1 MKCRLP
7 MRIGGGSSGGV
18 NYVEWIKGDGSSY
31 FDTGFKPNQNTRVVM
46 KAKHPSTT
54 TEFFLFGARNGY
66 LNSAFDL
73 RIRNNSAAWLAE
85 YANKTASL
93 TADYTQMQTV
103 DFNKN
108 VLKVGSVSTSFTAA
122 TFQCNYN
129 LYLFALNNVGG
140 AANIAPNL
148 SVEQC
153 QIYDNGTLVKDYR
166 AAVDPDG
173 VACFYEEISKAYE
186 YGAGT
191 FTAGASISGGG
202 SGGGTTPKEYAVT
215 LSGTFSSS
223 YGYVTINGTKYT
235 TATTVN
241 VAEGTAVS
249 VYVAGTYT
257 NYDGLANVTL
267 NGTKVQNGKGTYNHT
282 VTSNCKITMSYSQ
295 SSYKAAITTE

>member
-1 MKCRLP
+1 MNCIFLR
-7 MRIGGGSSGGV
+7 RGYGTSGDGV
-18 NYVEWIKGDGSSY
+18 NYVEWIKGNGSSY

-129 LYLFALNNVGG
+129 LYLFALNNVGST
-140 AANIAPNL
+140 ANIAPNL

-186 YGAGT
+186 YGIGT
-191 FTAGASISGGG
+191 FTAGASIGGG
-202 SGGGTTPKEYAVT
+202 SSGSGGASEYTISIAAGSEYLYYT
-215 LSGTFSSS
+215 
-223 YGYVTINGTKYT
+223 TINGTKYLT
-235 TATTVN
+235 EKQITISK
-241 VAEGTAVS
+241 GTAVTVWIS
-249 VYVAGTYT
+249 DAYT
-257 NYDGLANVTL
+257 ASYISL
-267 NGTKVQNGKGTYNHT
+267 NGTKVAQVSSGGASYTFVPSSNVAITYPVVNGVPT
-282 VTSNCKITMSYSQ
+282 
-295 SSYKAAITTE
+295 AAITTS